1 MGDLLWSTGA
11 TEIGDTIV
19 PPSGN
24 NIYTVSI
31 DFGNCCVASDEVDVL
46 VN

>member
-19 PPSGN
+19 PNPGN
-24 NIYTVSI
+24 NTYTVSI
-31 DFGNCCVASDEVDVL
+31 DFW
-46 VN
+46 